1 MIRYIAAF
9 ALMASALPAMGQVT
23 PINPRQNA
31 VRVTFTGVVTNDVTD
46 SISIRQP
53 DGTFAPYAGPVPDYP
68 YSKGDSVTISFDTIT
83 PNRNDPLY
91 SAQGAVDGIYRFNVT
106 SPSTGFSSGIGFT
119 NRMDVS
125 GPIDQEQVPFL
136 LRGITLVYD
145 ANTDNYTLD
154 FPTGSWTSGY
164 YDAPSYDYNAATGQ
178 LTAADACV
186 GVQCESAD
194 LLLRGT
200 ATAVTL
206 SNGFGRGIPIGGTD
220 ASGAPGLMGYLGSL
234 SLSGS
239 FNFGTFGGGSTGGGP
254 IDVPEP
260 GTLFFFG
267 GGVAALAARRRK
279 AKLAA

>member
-1 MIRYIAAF
+1 MVKYISAL
-9 ALMASALPAMGQVT
+9 ALMVASLPVAAQVT
-23 PINPRQNA
+23 QISPTQNA

-46 SISIRQP
+46 AISIRQP
-53 DGTFAPYAGPVPDYP
+53 DGSFAAYTGPVPDYP
-68 YSKGDSVTISFDTIT
+68 YSRGDIVTISFDTTT
-83 PNRNDPLY
+83 PRNPA
-91 SAQGAVDGIYRFNVT
+91 SGSVDGLYRYNIT
-106 SPSTGFSSGIGFT
+106 SPATGFSGGPGFT
-119 NRMDVS
+119 NRADVS
-125 GPIDQEQVPFL
+125 GPIAQEQVPFL

-154 FPTGSWTSGY
+154 FPTGDWTSGY
-164 YDAPSYDYNAATGQ
+164 YDAPSYDYSAATGQ
-178 LTAADACV
+178 LTPADACV

-220 ASGAPGLMGYLGSL
+220 ASGGPGLMGYLSSL

-239 FNFGTFGGGSTGGGP
+239 FNFGTYGGSSGGP

-260 GTLFFFG
+260 ATLFLFG
-267 GGVAALAARRRK
+267 GGVAAVAARRRRPRK
-279 AKLAA
+279 AA